1 VASLAATSSPALVI
15 GGAAVFGAGFGVLQN
30 ASLALMYART
40 TRSGYNAVSAI
51 WNAAYDAGMGAGAIG
66 MGLVVGRL
74 GYPATFLLTAMLV
87 LPALI
92 PARRERPRSAA
103 SVA

>member
-1 VASLAATSSPALVI
+1 MIPGRVGEPDPI
-15 GGAAVFGAGFGVLQN
+15 EPCAAVFGAGFGVLQN
-30 ASLALMYART
+30 ATLALMYSRT
-40 TRSGYNAVSAI
+40 TGAGYDAVSAI

-74 GYPATFLLTAMLV
+74 GYPAMFLLTAALV

-92 PARRERPRSAA
+92 PALRERRST
-103 SVA
+103 SSSR